1 MENQEDIIL
10 LNRLKA
16 GDMPAYELLYKKYYK
31 LLSAEAYIMLEDAM
45 EAEDQVQT
53 LFVELWQKQ
62 LFNGIHGS
70 VKAYL
75 QRAIH
80 NRCLKVIRKNKTV
93 SRRFGSY
100 MYVAAPSLPEME
112 VMEEEEGTEREIN
125 MHSLLSELPLQRSE
139 ALHLVYIENKKYK
152 EAAAHMGISI
162 NSVKTH
168 LKLALRTL
176 RSRFS

>member
-16 GDMPAYELLYKKYYK
+16 GDMLAYELLYKKYYK
-31 LLSAEAYIMLEDAM
+31 LLSIEAYAILEDAM

-62 LFNGIHGS
+62 LFLGIHGS

-75 QRAIH
+75 QRATH
-80 NRCLKVIRKNKTV
+80 NRCLKVIRKKKSI
-93 SRRFGSY
+93 SRRFGGYLHLAGHS
-100 MYVAAPSLPEME
+100 PEADLLE
-112 VMEEEEGTEREIN
+112 REEPDKEIN
-125 MHSLLSELPLQRSE
+125 MHSLLSELPVQRSE
-139 ALHLVYIENKKYK
+139 AFQLVYIENKKYK

-168 LKLALRTL
+168 LKLAVKSL

>member
-1 MENQEDIIL
+1 MENNEDIIL

-16 GDMPAYELLYKKYYK
+16 GEVAAYEQLFKKYYK
-31 LLSAEAYIMLEDAM
+31 LLNAEAYAILLDAM

-53 LFVELWQKQ
+53 LFVELWHKQ
-62 LFNGIHGS
+62 LFRTIHGS
-70 VKAYL
+70 LKAYL
-75 QRAIH
+75 QTATH
-80 NRCLKVIRKNKTV
+80 NRCLKVLRKRKSL
-93 SRRFGSY
+93 SRRFGGYLYSIQP
-100 MYVAAPSLPEME
+100 PSEAIPVEKDEPEI
-112 VMEEEEGTEREIN
+112 EIN

-139 ALHLVYIENKKYK
+139 AFHLVYIENKKYK

-168 LKLALRTL
+168 LKLAVKTL